1 MIKLCVSMWSFQ
13 ELLDNG
19 AMDFSQYA
27 DFLCQHKVN
36 YAELLDFYIPDIDAA
51 MKILGQRGIQP
62 AVWSICNDFVQD
74 DAAQLQKQISYVCSA
89 IDIAKKYE
97 IPLMRVFSGDAK
109 DSIGFEEGLSS
120 IKKAFAACVPYAE
133 KNGIILCLENH
144 GVFSA
149 RSEVVEEILNSCPSP
164 YFRSNFDTANFLFVD
179 EDPNE
184 AIDRLYRLVP
194 LLHIK
199 DYRKSDHA
207 EEGWP
212 SLQQVWY
219 TGCPVGK
226 GVVDFPYILRKIES
240 NPYDV
245 VASLEL
251 ESENPMESAAKSLAF
266 LRGESDE
273 SVFPY
278 IDT

>member
-109 DSIGFEEGLSS
+109 DSIGF
-120 IKKAFAACVPYAE
+120 
-133 KNGIILCLENH
+133 
-144 GVFSA
+144 
-149 RSEVVEEILNSCPSP
+149 
-164 YFRSNFDTANFLFVD
+164 
-179 EDPNE
+179 
-184 AIDRLYRLVP
+184 
-194 LLHIK
+194 
-199 DYRKSDHA
+199 
-207 EEGWP
+207 
-212 SLQQVWY
+212 
-219 TGCPVGK
+219 
-226 GVVDFPYILRKIES
+226 
-240 NPYDV
+240 
-245 VASLEL
+245 
-251 ESENPMESAAKSLAF
+251 
-266 LRGESDE
+266 
-273 SVFPY
+273 
-278 IDT
+278 